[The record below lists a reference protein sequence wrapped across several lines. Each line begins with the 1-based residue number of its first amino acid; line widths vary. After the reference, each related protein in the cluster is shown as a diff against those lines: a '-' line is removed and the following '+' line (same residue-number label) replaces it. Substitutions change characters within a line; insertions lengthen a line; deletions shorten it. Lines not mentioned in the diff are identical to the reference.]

1 MRYKSLILVV
11 IIGIAMF
18 QLAGC
23 STIHK
28 ITEGSLEPKNIA
40 KAPSEWPQ
48 MRKGMS
54 KEEVISILGEPD
66 SKMVIGQDEQV
77 GAIEEWVYVGR
88 YPGMPLDLGYVQKSR
103 RLIFKGNFLT
113 NVYREDDVQ
122 SQAGQ

>member
-1 MRYKSLILVV
+1 MKYKALILAI
-11 IIGIAMF
+11 IIGIGML
-18 QLAGC
+18 QLSGC

-48 MRKGMS
+48 VRKGMS

-77 GAIEEWVYVGR
+77 GEIEEWVYVGR

-122 SQAGQ
+122 SQAD